1 LSEVLRKHAG
11 NGHGIMMDV
20 DRFKKLPLMGIV
32 RGVSMEDVE
41 PLLETS
47 IGAGLET
54 IEVTMNTPGAP
65 EMLSRMREISA
76 GRAMVGAGTVLSK
89 SDLGTALDAGAGF
102 IVTPVFDGNIVRSC
116 IEKDIPVFPGALTPR
131 EVFMAHEAG
140 ATMVKVFPS
149 SAFGPGYIK
158 ALKGPFD
165 GVRLMAVG
173 GVNLENVD
181 EYFSSGADAIAF
193 GAGVFKKEWIEAK
206 DFASIGRLV
215 GEYVKAVSKYAHIF
229 MER

>member
-1 LSEVLRKHAG
+1 M
-11 NGHGIMMDV
+11 MMDV

-32 RGVSMEDVE
+32 RGVSMEDIE

-54 IEVTMNTPGAP
+54 IEVTMNTPAAP
-65 EMLSRMREISA
+65 EILSRMREISA
-76 GRAMVGAGTVLSK
+76 GRVVVGAGTVLSK
-89 SDLGTALDAGAGF
+89 SDLDTALDAGAGF
-102 IVTPVFDGNIVRSC
+102 IVTPVFDGSIVKSC
-116 IEKDIPVFPGALTPR
+116 VEKDIPVFPGALTPR

-165 GVRLMAVG
+165 RVRLMAVG
-173 GVNLENVD
+173 GINLENID
-181 EYFSSGADAIAF
+181 EYFSSGADAVAF
-193 GAGVFKKEWIEAK
+193 GGGVFKKEWLKNK
-206 DFASIGRLV
+206 DFKSIGNLV
-215 GEYVKAVSKYAHIF
+215 RKFVTAVKETKICHPGNPEQS
-229 MER
+229 EGLSGTQ